1 MLNEHIIKPGGPIQ
15 VFNTG
20 DARGLPVIDRAEGI
34 YMWDTNGKKYFDGSS
49 GPVTTNLGH
58 ANERVLKAM
67 SNQAKKVCF
76 ASVAVFENSP
86 NQRLAE
92 KLVSLSGTGFDQAFI
107 VSGGSEATESAIKLA
122 RHRA

>member
-1 MLNEHIIKPGGPIQ
+1 MLNEHVIKPGGPIQ

-20 DARGLPVIDRAEGI
+20 DARALPVIDRAEGI

-76 ASVAVFENSP
+76 AS
-86 NQRLAE
+86 
-92 KLVSLSGTGFDQAFI
+92 
-107 VSGGSEATESAIKLA
+107 
-122 RHRA
+122 